1 MKLSLSWIKDYVK
14 LPEDMDLKKLAYDL
28 TMSTVEVEDVEY
40 LARRFD
46 NMLVGVITKI
56 EPHPNADKLRVCK
69 VDIGGGEI
77 KDIVCG
83 GINLKEGMRVAVSCP
98 GAVVRWHGEGEPV
111 VIKNSKLRGVESYGM
126 ICASDEI
133 GLGDLFPASQEAEI
147 LDLSAFEVPAGT
159 SLADA
164 LDMNDVLLEIDN
176 KSMTNRPDLW
186 GHYGIAREL
195 AALYDL
201 PLKEIKP
208 YTPDVQSDFKV
219 EINDPDRCTRY
230 IGVEMSGVE
239 VKPSPYQMQ
248 NRIWKAGMRPINAL
262 VDITNYVMLAT
273 GNPTHAFDADNIT
286 DHIVVRHAAEGEKL
300 VLLNDHELTLCAD
313 DLVITDSEGPV
324 ALAGVMGGAKDSILP
339 KTKRVILE
347 VANFESTGIRRTALR
362 YDTRTEASSRYE
374 KAVDPERC
382 DQALALSMEY
392 FQELYPELQVT
403 GFCDNYVKK
412 LERAQI
418 DVSLAWLA
426 KRLGKNLSNEVI
438 QKKLEL
444 LGFDVEISGDNM
456 HVTAPTWRS
465 TGDISI
471 KDDVMEEV
479 ARLYGYDNFEATSFT
494 TTFEGAINQ
503 KDQDLLR
510 RIKEYLAI
518 RCGMQEVYTYP
529 WMNDVFVNA
538 VLQST
543 EGVLRLSTPP
553 APDLSYIRSSLLP
566 NLCEAVVKN
575 ERYFNDFSIFEEA
588 EVFFDRNY
596 TAPYDPTELVPE
608 QKRHIG
614 AAFASSVKDI
624 TELFREAKGVLEYM
638 PRYTHMEGFEFRKEE
653 KPVWAD
659 NVVWMNIFRGGEKIG
674 DMGLV
679 AKKVSMDC
687 GIKNLSVMLFEL
699 DVTKLIPLK
708 SRTNKFTHLAEY
720 PETDYDISMLF
731 DSDAAWAD
739 IYDAIMGQKKASA
752 LLKEAAFVDEYRG
765 KQIPA
770 GKKSVTIRLTIGS
783 SEKTLTSQE
792 IESAANQLM
801 KKLGKKMCAELR
813 TQ

>member
-14 LPEDMDLKKLAYDL
+14 IPDDMDLKKLAYDL

-46 NMLVGVITKI
+46 NMVVGVIEKI

-69 VDIGGGEI
+69 VDIGGGDV
-77 KDIVCG
+77 KTIVCG
-83 GINLKEGMRVAVSCP
+83 GINLSEGMRVAVSCP
-98 GAVVRWHGEGEPV
+98 GAIVRWHGEGEPV
-111 VIKNSKLRGVESYGM
+111 EIKNSKLRGVESYGM

-147 LDLSAFEVPAGT
+147 LDLSAFDVPAGT
-159 SLADA
+159 PLAKA
-164 LDMNDVLLEIDN
+164 LDMDDVLLEIDN

-201 PLKEIKP
+201 PLVEFKP
-208 YTPDVQSDFKV
+208 YEPETGNEFKV
-219 EINDPDRCTRY
+219 EIQSPERCARF
-230 IGVEMSGVE
+230 IGVEMSGVGIQE
-239 VKPSPYQMQ
+239 SPYQMR

-273 GNPTHAFDADNIT
+273 GNPTHAYDADNIT
-286 DHIVVRHAAEGEKL
+286 DHIVVRQANEGEKL
-300 VLLNDHELTLCAD
+300 ILLNDEELNLCPD

-324 ALAGVMGGAKDSILP
+324 GLAGVMGGAKDSILP
-339 KTKRVILE
+339 DTKRVILE
-347 VANFESTGIRRTALR
+347 VANFEATGIRRTTQR
-362 YDTRTEASSRYE
+362 YDFRTEASSRYE

-382 DQALALSMEY
+382 VQAVSLAMKY
-392 FQELYPELQVT
+392 FHEFYPELKVT
-403 GFCDNYVKK
+403 GYCDQYVKK
-412 LERAQI
+412 LKRAEI
-418 DVSLAWLA
+418 DVSLTWLA
-426 KRLGKNLSNEVI
+426 KRLGKNLTNEEI
-438 QKKLEL
+438 RNKLEL
-444 LGFDVEISGDNM
+444 LGFDVAIDGDNM

-479 ARLYGYDNFEATSFT
+479 ARMYGYDNFEATSFT

-503 KDQDLLR
+503 RDQDLIR
-510 RIKEYLAI
+510 NIKEYLAI

-538 VLQST
+538 VLQDT
-543 EGVLRLSTPP
+543 TGVLRLSMPP
-553 APDLSYIRSSLLP
+553 APDLSCIRSSMLP

-588 EVFFDRNY
+588 QVFFDRNY
-596 TAPYDPTELVPE
+596 TSPYDETESLPE
-608 QKRHIG
+608 QRRHIG
-614 AAFASSVKDI
+614 GAFASSVKDI

-638 PRYTHMEGFEFRKEE
+638 PRYTHMEAFTFRKEE

-659 NVVWMNIFRGGEKIG
+659 NVVWLNLFLGEEKIG

-679 AKKVSMDC
+679 AKKVSMEC
-687 GIKNLSVMLFEL
+687 GIKNLSVMLFEM
-699 DVTKLIPLK
+699 DATKLKPLK

-731 DSDAAWAD
+731 DSDAAWED

-765 KQIPA
+765 KQIPD

-783 SEKTLTSQE
+783 GEKTLTSQE
-792 IESAANQLM
+792 IESAANQVM
-801 KKLGKKMCAELR
+801 KKLGKKMGAELR

>member
-1 MKLSLSWIKDYVK
+1 MKLSLSWIKDYVQI
-14 LPEDMDLKKLAYDL
+14 PEDMDLKKLAYDL

-46 NMLVGVITKI
+46 NMLVGVIEKI

-69 VDIGGGEI
+69 VDIGGGEM

-133 GLGDLFPASQEAEI
+133 GLGELFPASQEAEI

-186 GHYGIAREL
+186 GHYGIAREI

-201 PLKEIKP
+201 PLKKIEP
-208 YTPDVQSDFKV
+208 YTADVQSDFKV

-286 DHIVVRHAAEGEKL
+286 DHIVVRHAVEGEKL
-300 VLLNDHELTLCAD
+300 ILLNDHELTLCAD

-339 KTKRVILE
+339 KTRRVILE

-382 DQALALSMEY
+382 EQALALSMQY
-392 FQELYPELQVT
+392 FQELYPELTVT
-403 GFCDNYVKK
+403 GFCDKYVKK

-575 ERYFNDFSIFEEA
+575 ERYFNDFAIFEEA
-588 EVFFDRNY
+588 QVFFDRNY
-596 TAPYDPTELVPE
+596 TAAYDETELLPE

-699 DVTKLIPLK
+699 DVTKLVPLK
-708 SRTNKFTHLAEY
+708 SRTNRFTHLAEY

-752 LLKEAAFVDEYRG
+752 LL
-765 KQIPA
+765 
-770 GKKSVTIRLTIGS
+770 
-783 SEKTLTSQE
+783 
-792 IESAANQLM
+792 
-801 KKLGKKMCAELR
+801 
-813 TQ
+813 

>member
-14 LPEDMDLKKLAYDL
+14 IPDDMDLKKLAYDL

-46 NMLVGVITKI
+46 NMVVGVIEKI

-69 VDIGGGEI
+69 VDIGGGDV
-77 KDIVCG
+77 KTIVCG
-83 GINLKEGMRVAVSCP
+83 GINLSEGMRVAVSCP
-98 GAVVRWHGEGEPV
+98 GAIVRWHGEGEPV
-111 VIKNSKLRGVESYGM
+111 EIKNSKLRGVESYGM

-147 LDLSAFEVPAGT
+147 LDLSAFDVPAGT
-159 SLADA
+159 PLAEA
-164 LDMNDVLLEIDN
+164 LDMDDVLLEIDN

-201 PLKEIKP
+201 PLVEFKP
-208 YTPDVQSDFKV
+208 YEPETGNEFKV
-219 EINDPDRCTRY
+219 EIQSPERCARF
-230 IGVEMSGVE
+230 IGVEMSGVGIQE
-239 VKPSPYQMQ
+239 SPYQMR

-273 GNPTHAFDADNIT
+273 GNPTHAYDADNIT
-286 DHIVVRHAAEGEKL
+286 DHIVVRQANEGEKL
-300 VLLNDHELTLCAD
+300 ILLNDEELNLCPD

-324 ALAGVMGGAKDSILP
+324 GLAGVMGGAKDSILP
-339 KTKRVILE
+339 DTKRVILE
-347 VANFESTGIRRTALR
+347 VANFEATGIRRTTQR
-362 YDTRTEASSRYE
+362 YDFRTEASSRYE

-382 DQALALSMEY
+382 VQAVSLAMKY
-392 FQELYPELQVT
+392 FHEFYPELKVT
-403 GFCDNYVKK
+403 GYCDQYVKK
-412 LERAQI
+412 LKRAEI
-418 DVSLAWLA
+418 DVSLTWLA
-426 KRLGKNLSNEVI
+426 KRLGKNLTNEEI
-438 QKKLEL
+438 RNKLEL
-444 LGFDVEISGDNM
+444 LGFDVAIDGDNM

-479 ARLYGYDNFEATSFT
+479 ARMYGYDNFEATSFT

-503 KDQDLLR
+503 RDQDLIR
-510 RIKEYLAI
+510 NIKEYLAI

-538 VLQST
+538 VLQDT
-543 EGVLRLSTPP
+543 TGVLRLSMPP
-553 APDLSYIRSSLLP
+553 APDLSCIRSSLLP

-588 EVFFDRNY
+588 QVFFDRNY
-596 TAPYDPTELVPE
+596 TSPYDETESLPE
-608 QKRHIG
+608 QRRHIG
-614 AAFASSVKDI
+614 GAFASSVKDI

-638 PRYTHMEGFEFRKEE
+638 PRYTHMEAFTFRKEE

-659 NVVWMNIFRGGEKIG
+659 NVVWLNLFLGEEKIG

-679 AKKVSMDC
+679 AKKVSMEC
-687 GIKNLSVMLFEL
+687 GIKNLSVMLFEM
-699 DVTKLIPLK
+699 DATKLKPLK

-731 DSDAAWAD
+731 DSDAAWED

-765 KQIPA
+765 KQIPD

-783 SEKTLTSQE
+783 GEKTLTSQE
-792 IESAANQLM
+792 IESAANQVM
-801 KKLGKKMCAELR
+801 KKLGKKMGAELR

>member
-1 MKLSLSWIKDYVK
+1 MKLSLSWIKDYVQI
-14 LPEDMDLKKLAYDL
+14 PEDMDLKKLAYDL

-46 NMLVGVITKI
+46 NMLVGVIEKI

-133 GLGDLFPASQEAEI
+133 GLGELFPASQEAEI

-186 GHYGIAREL
+186 GHYGIAREI

-201 PLKEIKP
+201 PLKKIEP
-208 YTPDVQSDFKV
+208 YTADVQSDFKV

-286 DHIVVRHAAEGEKL
+286 DHIVVRHAVEGEKL
-300 VLLNDHELTLCAD
+300 ILLNDHELTLCAD

-339 KTKRVILE
+339 KTRRVILE

-382 DQALALSMEY
+382 EQALALSMQY
-392 FQELYPELQVT
+392 FKELYPELTVT
-403 GFCDNYVKK
+403 GFCDKYVKK

-575 ERYFNDFSIFEEA
+575 ERYFNDFAIFEEA
-588 EVFFDRNY
+588 QVFFDRNY
-596 TAPYDPTELVPE
+596 TAAYDETELLPE

-699 DVTKLIPLK
+699 DVTKLVPLK
-708 SRTNKFTHLAEY
+708 SRTNRFTHLAEY

-752 LLKEAAFVDEYRG
+752 LLKDAAFVDEYRG
-765 KQIPA
+765 KQIPE

-792 IESAANQLM
+792 IESAANQVM
-801 KKLGKKMCAELR
+801 KKLGKKMGAELR

>member
-1 MKLSLSWIKDYVK
+1 MKLSLSWIRDYVK
-14 LPEDMDLKKLAYDL
+14 IPEDADLKKLAYDL

-46 NMLVGVITKI
+46 NMVVGLIEKI
-56 EPHPNADKLRVCK
+56 EPHPNADKLRVCQ
-69 VDIGGGEI
+69 VNIGSDV
-77 KDIVCG
+77 KTIVCG
-83 GINLKEGMRVAVSCP
+83 GINLREGMRVAVSCP
-98 GAVVRWHGEGEPV
+98 GAIVRWHGQGEPV
-111 VIKNSKLRGVESYGM
+111 EIKNSKLRGVESYGM

-159 SLADA
+159 PLATA
-164 LDMNDVLLEIDN
+164 LDLDDVLLEIDN

-186 GHYGIAREL
+186 GHYGIAREI
-195 AALYDL
+195 AALYNL
-201 PLKEIKP
+201 PLMEIEP
-208 YTPDVQSDFKV
+208 YRAETQSDFEV
-219 EINDPDRCTRY
+219 EIESPDRCARY
-230 IGVEMSGVE
+230 IGVEMNGVE
-239 VKPSPYQMQ
+239 VKPSPYKMQ
-248 NRIWKAGMRPINAL
+248 SRIWKAGMRPINAL

-286 DHIVVRHAAEGEKL
+286 DHIVVRHAAAGEKL
-300 VLLNDHELTLCAD
+300 VLLNEKELSLCDD

-339 KTKRVILE
+339 DTKRVILE

-382 DQALALSMEY
+382 DQALSLSMKY
-392 FQELYPELQVT
+392 FHELYPELKVT
-403 GFCDNYVKK
+403 GFCDRYVTPLKK
-412 LERAQI
+412 AEI
-418 DVSLAWLA
+418 DVSLTWLA
-426 KRLGKNLSNEVI
+426 KRLGKDLTNEEV

-444 LGFDVEISGDNM
+444 LGFEVAIDGDNM

-479 ARLYGYDNFEATSFT
+479 ARMYGYDNFEATPFT
-494 TTFEGAINQ
+494 TAFEGAINQ
-503 KDQDLLR
+503 RDQDLIR
-510 RIKEYLAI
+510 SIKEYLAI

-529 WMNDVFVNA
+529 WMNDVFMNA

-543 EGVLRLSTPP
+543 EGVLRLSMPP

-575 ERYFNDFSIFEEA
+575 ERYFDDFAIFEEA
-588 EVFFDRNY
+588 QVFFDRNY
-596 TAPYDPTELVPE
+596 TSPYDETESLPE
-608 QKRHIG
+608 QRRHIG
-614 AAFASSVKDI
+614 AAFASSVKDV
-624 TELFREAKGVLEYM
+624 TQLFREAKGVLEYM
-638 PRYTHMEGFEFRKEE
+638 PRYTHMEGFTFRKEE

-659 NVVWMNIFRGGEKIG
+659 NIVWLNIFRGEEKIG

-687 GIKNLSVMLFEL
+687 GIKNLSVMLFEF
-699 DVTKLIPLK
+699 DATKLVPLR
-708 SRTNKFTHLAEY
+708 SRTNRFTHLAEY

-739 IYDAIMGQKKASA
+739 IHEAIMGQKKASA
-752 LLKEAAFVDEYRG
+752 LVKEAAFVDEYRG

-783 SEKTLTSQE
+783 GEKTLTSQE
-792 IESAANQLM
+792 IEAAAGQVM
-801 KKLGKKMCAELR
+801 KKLGKKLGAELR

>member
-1 MKLSLSWIKDYVK
+1 MKLSLSWIKDYVQI
-14 LPEDMDLKKLAYDL
+14 PEDMDLKKLAYDL

-46 NMLVGVITKI
+46 NMLVGVIEKI

-133 GLGDLFPASQEAEI
+133 GLGELFPASQEAEI

-186 GHYGIAREL
+186 GHYGIAREI

-201 PLKEIKP
+201 PLKKIEP
-208 YTPDVQSDFKV
+208 YTADVQSDFKV

-286 DHIVVRHAAEGEKL
+286 DHIVVRHAMEGEKL
-300 VLLNDHELTLCAD
+300 ILLNDHELTLCAD

-339 KTKRVILE
+339 KTRRVILE

-382 DQALALSMEY
+382 EQALALSMQY
-392 FQELYPELQVT
+392 FQELYPELTVT
-403 GFCDNYVKK
+403 GFCDKYVKK

-575 ERYFNDFSIFEEA
+575 ERYFNDFAIFEEA
-588 EVFFDRNY
+588 QVFFDRNY
-596 TAPYDPTELVPE
+596 TAAYDETELLPE

-659 NVVWMNIFRGGEKIG
+659 NVVWMNIFRSGEKIG

-699 DVTKLIPLK
+699 DVTKLVPLK
-708 SRTNKFTHLAEY
+708 SRTNRFTHLAEY

-752 LLKEAAFVDEYRG
+752 LLKDAAFVDEYRG
-765 KQIPA
+765 KQIPE

-792 IESAANQLM
+792 IESAANQVM
-801 KKLGKKMCAELR
+801 KKLGKKMGAELR

>member
-1 MKLSLSWIKDYVK
+1 MKLSLSWIKDYVQI
-14 LPEDMDLKKLAYDL
+14 PEDMDLKKLAYDL

-46 NMLVGVITKI
+46 NMLVGVIEKI

-133 GLGDLFPASQEAEI
+133 GLGELFPASQEAEI

-186 GHYGIAREL
+186 GHYGIAREI

-201 PLKEIKP
+201 PLKKIEP
-208 YTPDVQSDFKV
+208 YTADVQSDFKV

-286 DHIVVRHAAEGEKL
+286 DHIVVRHAVEGEKL
-300 VLLNDHELTLCAD
+300 ILLNDHELTLCAD

-339 KTKRVILE
+339 KTRRVILE

-382 DQALALSMEY
+382 EQALALSMQY
-392 FQELYPELQVT
+392 FQELYPELTVT
-403 GFCDNYVKK
+403 GFCDKYVKK

-575 ERYFNDFSIFEEA
+575 ERYFNDFAIFEEA
-588 EVFFDRNY
+588 QVFFDRNY
-596 TAPYDPTELVPE
+596 TAAYDETELLPE

-699 DVTKLIPLK
+699 DVTKLVPLK
-708 SRTNKFTHLAEY
+708 SRTNRFTHLAEY

-752 LLKEAAFVDEYRG
+752 LLKDAAFVDEYGG
-765 KQIPA
+765 KQIPE

-792 IESAANQLM
+792 IESAANQVM
-801 KKLGKKMCAELR
+801 KKLGKKMGAELR